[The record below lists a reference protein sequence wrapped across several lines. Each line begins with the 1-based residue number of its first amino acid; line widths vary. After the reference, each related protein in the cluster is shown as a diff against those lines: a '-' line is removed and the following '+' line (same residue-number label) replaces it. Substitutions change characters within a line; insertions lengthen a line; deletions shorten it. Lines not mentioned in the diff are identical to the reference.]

1 MQLFKLKTRLSK
13 FDHFADF
20 AREFKLSEHDL
31 VITNEFL
38 YDPFMKSL
46 NLPCHF
52 IMQEK
57 FGLGEPSDKMMNTIL
72 KEVKGFDRV
81 IAVGGGTVIDISK
94 LFVLKGVED
103 VTEAFERKIP
113 IVKEK
118 QLVILPTTCGTGSE
132 VTNISI
138 AEITSKHTKMGL
150 ADDAIVADDAVL
162 VPECDR
168 CVGTCHRVVCFA
180 QIQSLYP
187 FVLPGC
193 HRNNHRCVSGD
204 CSERTRISF
213 RKTGGYADGK

>member
-38 YDPFMKSL
+38 YEPFMKSL

-72 KEVKGFDRV
+72 KEVKGVGFDRV

-132 VTNISI
+132 DQYIHS
-138 AEITSKHTKMGL
+138 
-150 ADDAIVADDAVL
+150 
-162 VPECDR
+162 
-168 CVGTCHRVVCFA
+168 
-180 QIQSLYP
+180 
-187 FVLPGC
+187 
-193 HRNNHRCVSGD
+193 
-204 CSERTRISF
+204 
-213 RKTGGYADGK
+213 